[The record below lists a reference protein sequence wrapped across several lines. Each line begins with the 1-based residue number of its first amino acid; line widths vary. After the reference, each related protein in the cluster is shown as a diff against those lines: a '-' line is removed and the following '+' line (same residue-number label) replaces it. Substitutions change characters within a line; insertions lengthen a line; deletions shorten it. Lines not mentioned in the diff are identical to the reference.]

1 MDADKIELEQSV
13 ALTPDRIIV
22 SKLELIDE
30 DLASY
35 LAEFPEEMRVDVL
48 RRALKIGLL
57 ALKGSTAIEKVDY
70 VEKEFG
76 KLSNRLSGRVDK
88 FVSDIEEQLDK
99 VFGDDRGIMRNALDK
114 YLGAGG
120 RLEDLFDPDR
130 KDSAVSKISSIF
142 DQYFK
147 GRDSILYTW
156 LDHSNPE
163 SPIAQLKKDLVENYL
178 KEIRDHLI
186 GEEMAEAEREK
197 GTAKGRKYQEIVF
210 EKVNEIC
217 YPFGD
222 TPSYMA
228 EIVGKLPRSK
238 VGDIVIDVSP
248 NYTGGPALKL
258 VVEVKNEHGYTV
270 DKIINELDVAK
281 ENRNATAALAV
292 FTPDTC
298 PSTCHPLQQYGD
310 DKVICSYDPREPSD
324 LSLELAYRVSR
335 IEALRKLRGP
345 SPEID
350 VAKLHMLT
358 TQCLEKLKS
367 ISSIKGK
374 VTRWSNDVNA
384 DLDSFYTELAD
395 LLGELDAVTIQA
407 AAPQHKYL
415 DDVRDEG
422 ET

>member
-1 MDADKIELEQSV
+1 MGVDKIELEQSV
-13 ALTPDRIIV
+13 TLTPERIIV
-22 SKLELIDE
+22 SNLELVDE
-30 DLASY
+30 DLAAY
-35 LAEFPEEMRVDVL
+35 LSEFSEEMRIDVL

-57 ALKGSTAIEKVDY
+57 ALKGSTAIEKADY

-76 KLSNRLSGRVDK
+76 KLSNRLSMRVDK
-88 FVSDIEEQLDK
+88 FEGAIKKELDK
-99 VFGDDRGIMRNALDK
+99 VFGDDRGIMKNVLDK

-120 RLEDLFDPDR
+120 KLEDLFDPER
-130 KDSAVSKISSIF
+130 TDSAISKISSIF
-142 DQYFK
+142 DKYFK

-163 SPIAQLKKDLVENYL
+163 SPIAQLKSDLVENYL
-178 KEIRDHLI
+178 KEIRDQLI
-186 GEEMAEAEREK
+186 GEKIVAAEREK

-228 EIVGKLPRSK
+228 DIAGKLPRSK

-248 NYTGGPALKL
+248 NYTGGAALKL
-258 VVEVKNEHGYTV
+258 VVEAKNEHGYTV
-270 DKIINELDVAK
+270 DKIINELDAAK

-310 DKVICSYDPREPSD
+310 DKVICSYDPGEPSD

-384 DLDSFYTELAD
+384 DLDSFYTELVD
-395 LLGELDAVTIQA
+395 LLEELDAVTTQA
-407 AAPQHKYL
+407 VAPAA
-415 DDVRDEG
+415 
-422 ET
+422 